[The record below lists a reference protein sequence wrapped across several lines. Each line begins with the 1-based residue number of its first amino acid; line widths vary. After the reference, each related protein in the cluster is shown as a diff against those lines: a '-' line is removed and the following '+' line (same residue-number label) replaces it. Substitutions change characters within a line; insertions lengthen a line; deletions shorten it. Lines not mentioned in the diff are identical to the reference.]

1 MVKTGKIFKDSDNI
15 YQDQARL
22 LFDYYSRAA
31 ESIVG
36 QEEKIEGEIARLNQQ
51 REETEHYM
59 AETSRKW
66 WCIFSW
72 LGYILFGGKKKCEE
86 KLAKIG
92 ESISKQE
99 KAHKDIFRDYR
110 VEKMGVVYVPV
121 AQQVAYEDKCFV
133 VDHTGQVPLSEI
145 TLQQSRQTSL
155 LTETMSQL
163 EKLSAEAPVVET
175 SKETEVVPTDELSRS
190 IQEVPLNDYVGKLDR
205 SLRTISF
212 CMSDTETKSV
222 SLPLV
227 LGESELKSQLDEFA
241 TSETSGHPVVNVFDD
256 QRYKKEIDDFCELN
270 RLKESLSN
278 DTEQFEDTLKH
289 LMHSIAASVQT
300 ISAMKLASTRKL
312 VAGSN
317 DLLLKL
323 LKAPYNHYSTRLEF
337 DEIDRIRKERFDYSD
352 SIQGYEPFQ
361 LRESS
366 RVRYNLFAG
375 EWTAEDNSV
384 DSVPFGIHQIYEE
397 IVAPMVQRLMAENR
411 IQRIS
416 IYGQIHDQKVD
427 YLNKWH
433 QDVDAFYRSNHAE
446 SADIINNMQQTLSE
460 YTEAFNTLTQLE
472 KTLKSMEQGE
482 QSLDKAVVQQ
492 GANTEET
499 LAAFEAQGQEFRRV
513 QEEFS
518 EYMDRLQE
526 DVALKAE
533 KFGYIELYD
542 ARLRDGYSNAAAVA
556 ASEVSQMDE
565 RRKPLASANPLLG
578 KEAQLLPEPSV
589 EDVAFEQLSM
599 NIPALAVNA
608 LDAISRIATEKQ
620 PAAEAPETE
629 APAAETPAAET
640 PAAETPAAETP
651 ETEAPAAETPAA
663 EAPET
668 EASAPEAP
676 ETEAPETE
684 DPAAEAP
691 AAETPAAEAPETEAP
706 ETEAPAA
713 EAPAPE
719 APAPEAPAA
728 EDEKPLSPQ
737 EKKAQRKKQ
746 MEEMRE
752 RLNER
757 MKMSE
762 EERREQVKKKMEEKR
777 EQMKREAEE
786 RIEQLK
792 NRFRNGNKK

>member
-31 ESIVG
+31 ESIIG

-86 KLAKIG
+86 KLAKIS

-317 DLLLKL
+317 NLLLKL

-556 ASEVSQMDE
+556 ASEVPQMDE

-620 PAAEAPETE
+620 PAAETPETE
-629 APAAETPAAET
+629 APAAEAPEAEDPAPET
-640 PAAETPAAETP
+640 PETEAPVAETP
-651 ETEAPAAETPAA
+651 ETEAPAAEVPAA

-668 EASAPEAP
+668 EAPAAEAPATEAP
-676 ETEAPETE
+676 ETEAPET
-684 DPAAEAP
+684 
-691 AAETPAAEAPETEAP
+691 EAPETEAP

-713 EAPAPE
+713 E

-762 EERREQVKKKMEEKR
+762 EERRELVKKKMEEKR
-777 EQMKREAEE
+777 EQMKREMEE
-786 RIEQLK
+786 RREQM
-792 NRFRNGNKK
+792 RNMFKRGNKK